1 MAIRLSKPHL
11 EGVLVIGKSFLKRL
25 ATIFLVLV
33 CALVGAYL
41 ALPLWL
47 PSLVRAQLAPGWQ
60 LESLEFDYPVSYILH
75 IDTIVLSGSLV
86 GIEVRVAARDLD
98 FNIHQRSVA
107 ASAVDVNVAFA
118 DPGAKADSFAL
129 DDLTVPLIFR
139 PGKLPQISVESLHLN
154 LQSGAVAGSSLL
166 FTKLQLESN
175 DTAQS
180 WLKTSLPL
188 PGISDLTGQI
198 EIRMLHDSLE
208 AQLQL
213 YLPDRSKVLQIDFR
227 QSGEDK
233 NISSEV
239 LGQGHLQ
246 DLQPLLLALL
256 PEMGSPLGQLK
267 SIQGHVSFAGHFT
280 GSDEQ
285 ILDHA
290 RITARNVMIDM
301 ENASLGLDLDMEVQR
316 EQDWIQISFLN
327 PGTFQYGAKNE
338 FISRA
343 LGELLS
349 ITQQNVNSAE
359 GVNENLVLAIEAH
372 SKINLQTN
380 AHLAGEFSGAASLE
394 LSSTLLDLS
403 LDLAP
408 DAQFQMAELLNL
420 QSLSGS
426 GTVTINVE
434 SRQALTFETTASPL
448 MPLGASLQA
457 SGWLELDGHTVRFT
471 ESTGFRAFT
480 PRLIASF
487 DAKSLDLHDLEFSGT
502 TEFSLPVTGNE
513 TAAEFRYSGS
523 AQSKSAR
530 ISQSEPGQ
538 APQTLIDTETITLRL
553 DFSLSG
559 EQLHSNGT
567 GTVHLPRMDSSAI
580 SASEVNFEW
589 NKVNPL
595 AVSGEFR
602 THTRG
607 LVFSL
612 EEETYQ
618 GVDLD
623 VDYAILPNGHI
634 QGQGDLLFAGEIRT
648 PIRFSGGLHSDDW
661 LLDILPSNF
670 SLRQAVRA
678 LETTLGTIP
687 GQIELG
693 DGTIDIEGSLSGGI
707 AIQGN
712 MNISGKALG
721 FSLAESTVEGADFSI
736 SGKLNETL
744 AGKGWFSIERIGLA
758 AGLDLFQTRVTV
770 GLMTLDIIELD
781 DLQTEFFGGQLSADH
796 IRISP
801 EGLNDTQFKMTDI
814 DLGQVLEYIDV
825 GGLKGT
831 GKLEISLPVGSQG
844 SSLYIRNGVFRA
856 NGPGIL
862 SYSESLSAT
871 PVENIGLSA
880 LENFHYSELIGSI
893 DFQPD
898 GSYQLMIHL
907 AGSNPDLY
915 DGYPI
920 ALNLNIDGMLPEAFE
935 VLFLTGDFDQAI
947 LHRIRQEK
955 LD

>member
-1 MAIRLSKPHL
+1 MAIRSSKPQF
-11 EGVLVIGKSFLKRL
+11 EGVLVIGKSPLKRL
-25 ATIFLVLV
+25 ATIFLLLM
-33 CALVGAYL
+33 CALLGAYL

-47 PSLVRAQLAPGWQ
+47 PSLVRSQLAQGWQ

-75 IDTIVLSGSLV
+75 LDSIVLSGSPA
-86 GIEVRVAARDLD
+86 GIGVRVAARDLD
-98 FNIHQRSVA
+98 INIHQLSVD
-107 ASAVDVNVAFA
+107 ASAMDVDVAFS
-118 DPGAKADSFAL
+118 DPGGMVESFAL
-129 DDLTVPLIFR
+129 DDLTVPLIFQ
-139 PGKLPQISVESLHLN
+139 PGKLPRISVDSLRLN
-154 LQSGAVAGSSLL
+154 LQSGSMAGSSLL
-166 FTKLQLESN
+166 FTKLKLERN

-180 WLKTSLPL
+180 WLKSSLTL
-188 PGISDLTGQI
+188 LGTSDLTGQL
-198 EIRMLHDSLE
+198 EIRLLHDALE

-213 YLPDRSKVLQIDFR
+213 SRPDHGKVLQIDFR
-227 QSGEDK
+227 QSVED
-233 NISSEV
+233 NRTSSVV

-246 DLQPLLLALL
+246 VLQPLLPAVF
-256 PEMGSPLGQLK
+256 PDMSSPLGPLK
-267 SIQGHVSFAGHFT
+267 SIQGQVSFEGHFM

-290 RITARNVMIDM
+290 RITARNVIIDM
-301 ENASLGLDLDMEVQR
+301 EDASLGLELDVEAQR
-316 EQDWIQISFLN
+316 ERDWIQISFPN
-327 PGTFQYGAKNE
+327 PGTFQFGAKNE

-343 LGELLS
+343 LSELLP
-349 ITQQNVNSAE
+349 ITQQDVNSAE
-359 GVNENLVLAIEAH
+359 GVNENLVLAIKAH

-380 AHLAGEFSGAASLE
+380 ARLAGEFNGAASLD
-394 LSSTLLDLS
+394 LSSTVLDLS

-408 DAQFQMAELLNL
+408 DAQFRVAEPLNL
-420 QSLSGS
+420 QGLSGS
-426 GTVTINVE
+426 GTVNFKVE
-434 SRQALTFETTASPL
+434 SRQALTFETTASAL
-448 MPLGASLQA
+448 LPLGASLRA
-457 SGWLELDGHTVRFT
+457 SGWLELDGHTVRFS
-471 ESTGFRAFT
+471 ESTAFRAFT

-487 DAKSLDLHDLEFSGT
+487 DSTSLDFHDLELSGT
-502 TEFSLPVTGNE
+502 TEFSLPVTDDE

-538 APQTLIDTETITLRL
+538 APLTLIDTETITLRL

-559 EQLHSNGT
+559 EQLHSSGT
-567 GTVHLPRMDSSAI
+567 GTVHQPRMDSSAI

-607 LVFSL
+607 LVFSR

-623 VDYAILPNGHI
+623 VDYAILANGHI
-634 QGQGDLLFAGEIRT
+634 RGRGDLLFAGEIRT
-648 PIRFSGGLHSDDW
+648 PIRFTGGLHSGDW
-661 LLDILPSNF
+661 VIDILPSHL

-693 DGTIDIEGSLSGGI
+693 DGTIDIEGSLRLGI
-707 AIQGN
+707 AIQGY
-712 MNISGKALG
+712 MNISGTALG
-721 FSLAESTVEGADFSI
+721 FSLAESTVEGADFNI
-736 SGKLNETL
+736 SGKMNETL
-744 AGKGWFSIERIGLA
+744 AGKGWFTIERIGLA

-770 GLMTLDIIELD
+770 GLMTPDIIELD
-781 DLQTEFFGGQLSADH
+781 DLQAEFFGGQLSADH

-801 EGLNDTQFKMTDI
+801 EGLNDTQIKMTDI
-814 DLGQVLEYIDV
+814 DFGQILEYIDV
-825 GGLKGT
+825 DGLRGT
-831 GKLEISLPVGSQG
+831 GKLDISLPAGSQG
-844 SSLYIRNGVFRA
+844 SSLYVRNGVFRA

-871 PVENIGLSA
+871 AAENIGLSA
-880 LENFHYSELIGSI
+880 LENFHYSELDGTI
-893 DFQPD
+893 DYQPD

-947 LHRIRQEK
+947 LQRIRQEK

>member
-1 MAIRLSKPHL
+1 
-11 EGVLVIGKSFLKRL
+11 
-25 ATIFLVLV
+25 V

-47 PSLVRAQLAPGWQ
+47 PSLVRAQLAQGWQ
-60 LESLEFDYPVSYILH
+60 LESLEFNYPVSYILH
-75 IDTIVLSGSLV
+75 VDTIVLSGSLD
-86 GIEVRVAARDLD
+86 GIGLRVAARDLD
-98 FNIHQRSVA
+98 INVYQLSVD
-107 ASAVDVNVAFA
+107 ASAMDVDIAFA
-118 DPGAKADSFAL
+118 EPGAKADSFAL
-129 DDLTVPLIFR
+129 DDLTVPLIFQ
-139 PGKLPQISVESLHLN
+139 PGKLPRISVDSLHLK
-154 LQSGAVAGSSLL
+154 LQSGAMAGSSLL
-166 FTKLQLESN
+166 FTKLQLERN
-175 DTAQS
+175 DTTQS

-227 QSGEDK
+227 QSVEDK
-233 NISSEV
+233 RISSEI

-246 DLQPLLLALL
+246 DLQPLLLAVF
-256 PEMGSPLGQLK
+256 PVMGSPLGQFK
-267 SIQGHVSFAGHFT
+267 SIQGQVSFAGHFT

-301 ENASLGLDLDMEVQR
+301 ENASLGLDMDLEAQR
-316 EQDWIQISFLN
+316 ERDWIQISFLN

-426 GTVTINVE
+426 GTVNINVE

-457 SGWLELDGHTVRFT
+457 SGWLELDGHTVRFS

-487 DAKSLDLHDLEFSGT
+487 DAKSLDFHDLEFSGT

-559 EQLHSNGT
+559 EQFHSNGT
-567 GTVHLPRMDSSAI
+567 GIVHQPRMDSSAI
-580 SASEVNFEW
+580 SASEVDFEW
-589 NKVNPL
+589 NKLNPL

-612 EEETYQ
+612 EDETYQ

-661 LLDILPSNF
+661 LLDILPSHF

-693 DGTIDIEGSLSGGI
+693 DGTIDIEGSLSGGM

-721 FSLAESTVEGADFSI
+721 FSLAESTVEGAGFSI
-736 SGKLNETL
+736 NGKLNETL
-744 AGKGWFSIERIGLA
+744 AGKGWFSIEHIGLA
-758 AGLDLFQTRVTV
+758 AGLDLFQTRGTV

-781 DLQTEFFGGQLSADH
+781 DLQTEFFGGQLSAEH
-796 IRISP
+796 LRISP

-844 SSLYIRNGVFRA
+844 SSLYVRNGVFRA

-880 LENFHYSELIGSI
+880 LENFHYSELNGSI

>member
-60 LESLEFDYPVSYILH
+60 LESLEFDYPVSYLLH
-75 IDTIVLSGSLV
+75 IDTIVLSGSLD

-139 PGKLPQISVESLHLN
+139 PGKLPQISVELLHLN

-359 GVNENLVLAIEAH
+359 GVNENLVLTIEAH

-380 AHLAGEFSGAASLE
+380 AHWAGEFSGAASLE

-457 SGWLELDGHTVRFT
+457 SGWLELDGHTVRFS

-487 DAKSLDLHDLEFSGT
+487 DAKSLDFHDLEFSGT

-580 SASEVNFEW
+580 SASEVNFKW

-595 AVSGEFR
+595 AASGEFR

-607 LVFSL
+607 LVFSF

>member
-60 LESLEFDYPVSYILH
+60 LESLEFKYPVSYLLH
-75 IDTIVLSGSLV
+75 VDSIVLSGSLD

-98 FNIHQRSVA
+98 INVYQLSVA
-107 ASAVDVNVAFA
+107 ASAMDVDIAFA

-129 DDLTVPLIFR
+129 DDLTVPLIFQ
-139 PGKLPQISVESLHLN
+139 PGKLPRISVDSLHLK
-154 LQSGAVAGSSLL
+154 LQSGAMAGSSLL
-166 FTKLQLESN
+166 FTKLQLERN
-175 DTAQS
+175 DTTQS

-227 QSGEDK
+227 QSVEDK
-233 NISSEV
+233 RISSEI

-280 GSDEQ
+280 GSDQQ

-301 ENASLGLDLDMEVQR
+301 ENASLGLELDLEAQR

-359 GVNENLVLAIEAH
+359 RANENLVLAIEAQ

-380 AHLAGEFSGAASLE
+380 AHWAGEFSGAASLE

-420 QSLSGS
+420 PSLSGS

-457 SGWLELDGHTVRFT
+457 SGWLELDGHTVRFS

-487 DAKSLDLHDLEFSGT
+487 DAKSLDFHDLEFSGT
-502 TEFSLPVTGNE
+502 TEFSLPATGNE

-523 AQSKSAR
+523 AQCKSAR

-567 GTVHLPRMDSSAI
+567 GTVHQPRMDASAI

-612 EEETYQ
+612 EEQTYQ

-678 LETTLGTIP
+678 LEATLGTIP

-693 DGTIDIEGSLSGGI
+693 DGTIDIEGSLSGGM

-744 AGKGWFSIERIGLA
+744 VGKGWFSIERIGLA

-770 GLMTLDIIELD
+770 GLMTLDIIELN

-801 EGLNDTQFKMTDI
+801 EGLNDTQFIMTDI

-844 SSLYIRNGVFRA
+844 SSLYVRNGVFRA